1 MLCQERGI
9 DSGGH
14 SGRKGRLMPIPR
26 FHPGQ
31 VAPVSSTYALV
42 GHYGEATNV
51 ALWLDAGA
59 QLPFI
64 TVAGEYG
71 PFWYVRVDVAHEDA
85 RAA

>member
-1 MLCQERGI
+1 
-9 DSGGH
+9 
-14 SGRKGRLMPIPR
+14 MPILR
-26 FHPGQ
+26 FKPGDI
-31 VAPVSSTYALV
+31 APASSTYALV

-51 ALWLDAGA
+51 ALWINEGD

-71 PFWYVRVDVAHEDA
+71 RFWYVRVDVAHEGT